1 MKNMIFSRPQAIEWS
16 KKLREG
22 INYHNYRY
30 YVLDD
35 PEIPDAEYD
44 RLLRELE
51 ELEASYPELVAPDS
65 PTQRVGAEPLT
76 TFGEVVHEVPMLSLG
91 NAFNDEEVRE
101 FDRRVRERLEVDE
114 VEYVAETK
122 LDGLAISLRYE
133 DGKLVKGATRGDGSR
148 GEDVTL
154 NVRTIK
160 AVPLSLPGRGYPR
173 ILEVRGEV
181 FIAEEGFARLNQRQR
196 ERGGKIFANPR
207 NAAAGSLRQL
217 DSRITA
223 DRPLT
228 IFCYGIGEVAG
239 GSLPGSHQEILEVLR
254 EWGLRI
260 SSETTVVKGATGC
273 LEYYR
278 DLLARRESLGY
289 EIDGVVYKL
298 NDLAQQAAMGYVS
311 RAPRWAIAHKF
322 PAQEELTRVITIE
335 FQVGRTGALTP
346 VARLEPVSVGGVM
359 VSNATL
365 HNMDEVER
373 KDVREGDTVVVRRAG
388 DVIPEV
394 VRVVQE
400 RRTGDPPTVML
411 PKLCPECGSH
421 IIRPEGEAVARCG
434 SGLYCPAQ
442 RKEAIRHFASR
453 RALDIEGLGEKLVEQ
468 LVDSNLVTTVADL
481 YALSVEDLMALDR
494 MGEKSASNLI
504 AALEKSKFTTLARF
518 LYALGIR
525 EVGETTAHG
534 LASHFGSLEK
544 IMDTDGDELQQATD
558 VGPIVAEHILLFLS
572 QEHNRKVIAAL
583 RAAGVEWRDVVV
595 DKSGQSLQGRT
606 LVLTGTLEN
615 MTRAE
620 AKERLMAR
628 GAKVSGSVSRKTGYL
643 VAGADP
649 GSKLAKAEK
658 LGIEILDEAGLL
670 ALLNQ

>member
-1 MKNMIFSRPQAIEWS
+1 MIFSRAQAIEWS

-22 INYHNYRY
+22 INYHNNRY

-196 ERGGKIFANPR
+196 ERGSKIFANPR

-400 RRTGDPPTVML
+400 RRTGDPPPVML

-421 IIRPEGEAVARCG
+421 IIRPEGEAVARCS

-504 AALEKSKFTTLARF
+504 AALEKGKFTALARF

-525 EVGETTAHG
+525 EVGEATAHG

-544 IMDTDGDELQQATD
+544 IMDADGDELQQATD

-670 ALLNQ
+670 ALLKQ